1 MVDRKPL
8 TNKREF
14 NWPVRVYYE
23 DTDVAGV
30 VYYANY
36 LKFYERGRT
45 EWLRSL
51 GWEQD
56 VLIDKG
62 LAFAV
67 AHVDAKYIRPARFND
82 QLVVKTRISSVRK
95 ASVIFEQEIHLVDE
109 TQKSE
114 GSDGESD
121 DNKQQIVNKATIRVA
136 CVDMDTMTPAPM
148 PNYLQEEIAREW
160 C

>member
-1 MVDRKPL
+1 MA
-8 TNKREF
+8 REF

-23 DTDVAGV
+23 DTDVAGG

-67 AHVDAKYIRPARFND
+67 AHVDAKYLRPARFND

-95 ASVIFEQEIHLVDE
+95 ASVIFEQEIYRVDE
-109 TQKSE
+109 N
-114 GSDGESD
+114 SDESD
-121 DNKQQIVNKATIRVA
+121 DNKQQLVNKATIRVA

>member
-1 MVDRKPL
+1 MSV
-8 TNKREF
+8 REF
-14 NWPVRVYYE
+14 IWPVRVYYE

-30 VYYANY
+30 VFYANY

-56 VLIDKG
+56 ILIDKG

-67 AHVDAKYIRPARFND
+67 AHVDAKYLLPARFND
-82 QLVVKTRISSVRK
+82 KLLIKTRIASVRRT
-95 ASVIFEQEIHLVDE
+95 SVIFEQEVV
-109 TQKSE
+109 T
-114 GSDGESD
+114 D
-121 DNKQQIVNKATIRVA
+121 DQQQLAVNKATIRVA
-136 CVDMDTMTPAPM
+136 CVDMKTMKPAAM
-148 PNYLQEEIAREW
+148 PDYLKEEIARDW

>member
-1 MVDRKPL
+1 MSQQ
-8 TNKREF
+8 EF
-14 NWPVRVYYE
+14 VLPIRVYYE

-56 VLIDKG
+56 ILIEQN

-67 AHVDAKYIRPARFND
+67 AKVEIHYKLPARFND
-82 QLVVKTRISSVRK
+82 QLLVKTKISQARRSSIV
-95 ASVIFEQEIHLVDE
+95 FE
-109 TQKSE
+109 
-114 GSDGESD
+114 
-121 DNKQQIVNKATIRVA
+121 QQIVKDDAQQTVLNSATIKVA
-136 CVDMDTMTPAPM
+136 CVNMADMTPTAM
-148 PNYLQEEIAREW
+148 PKYLQEEIASAW

>member
-1 MVDRKPL
+1 MSV
-8 TNKREF
+8 REF
-14 NWPVRVYYE
+14 IWPVRVYYE

-30 VYYANY
+30 VFYANY

-56 VLIDKG
+56 ILIDKG

-67 AHVDAKYIRPARFND
+67 AHVDAKYLLPARFND
-82 QLVVKTRISSVRK
+82 KLLIKTRIASVRRT
-95 ASVIFEQEIHLVDE
+95 SVIFEQEVVTDDE
-109 TQKSE
+109 
-114 GSDGESD
+114 
-121 DNKQQIVNKATIRVA
+121 QQSVVNKATIRVA
-136 CVDMDTMTPAPM
+136 CVDMKTMKPSAM
-148 PNYLQEEIAREW
+148 PDFLKEEIARDW